1 MFEREGCLGCG
12 RSSCICCEHCGNS
25 PCLCYQFCEICVDC
39 GEIWC
44 ICQDTPF
51 TDGPLKGKIV
61 KVDGFHGVAC
71 LVVSDDG
78 ENNCVV
84 VMVGDDTKHPVDRED
99 CKEID
104 RTEFCSGCGQTTFN
118 TEENDE

>member
-1 MFEREGCLGCG
+1 MLEECLGCG
-12 RSSCICCEHCGNS
+12 RSSCICCEHCGNA
-25 PCLCYQFCEICVDC
+25 PCLCHQICEDC
-39 GEIWC
+39 ENVWFS
-44 ICQDTPF
+44 CQDKTPI

-78 ENNCVV
+78 ENKCVV
-84 VMVGDDTKHPVDRED
+84 VMVGDDQKHSVDRED
-99 CKEID
+99 CKEIN
-104 RTEFCSGCGQTTFN
+104 RTEFCSGCGQTGCCFN